1 LKKFNFIKQ
10 YDDLVYSIDKQLFVL
25 KYPDDEET
33 RQSSKQ
39 YHARLIGTAHL
50 SSRDSP
56 SCLTFTYEITGDK
69 SNKLSIFVNNRSIWR
84 SRLPQGQKYR
94 KSF

>member
-1 LKKFNFIKQ
+1 
-10 YDDLVYSIDKQLFVL
+10 LVYSIDKQLFVL
-25 KYPDDEET
+25 KYPDDEEAQ
-33 RQSSKQ
+33 QSSKQ
-39 YHARLIGTAHL
+39 YYARLIGTAHL

-94 KSF
+94 KSL